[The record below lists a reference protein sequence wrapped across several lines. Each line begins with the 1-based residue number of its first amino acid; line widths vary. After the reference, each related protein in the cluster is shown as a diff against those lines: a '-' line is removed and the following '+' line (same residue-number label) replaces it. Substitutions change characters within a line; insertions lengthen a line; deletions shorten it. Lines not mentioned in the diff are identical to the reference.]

1 MKIKNSKLQINQT
14 AQNMGVDIAALE
26 SRLPSKHKR
35 SHKAILKVRGVN
47 KSFKIGDREIPIL
60 KNIELTIYAGEF
72 AIIYGPSGCGKSTL
86 LHTMLGLEAPS
97 SGTVSLREHEI
108 YSMSSDERTNW
119 RREKVGMVFQQAN
132 WIKAYNVWEN
142 VAYPLYLSGMPMD
155 EAKVKA
161 QEVLTEVGLS
171 EWVDHRPTELS
182 GGQQQRVALARALA
196 TDPWILIA
204 DEPTGNLDSLAGTE
218 LLELLVKLN
227 REKHRTIIMV
237 THDMAFLPLANR
249 RILIK
254 DGMIVGDER
263 DE

>member
-1 MKIKNSKLQINQT
+1 
-14 AQNMGVDIAALE
+14 
-26 SRLPSKHKR
+26 
-35 SHKAILKVRGVN
+35 
-47 KSFKIGDREIPIL
+47 
-60 KNIELTIYAGEF
+60 
-72 AIIYGPSGCGKSTL
+72 
-86 LHTMLGLEAPS
+86 ML
-97 SGTVSLREHEI
+97 
-108 YSMSSDERTNW
+108 
-119 RREKVGMVFQQAN
+119 
-132 WIKAYNVWEN
+132 
-142 VAYPLYLSGMPMD
+142 MD
-155 EAKVKA
+155 EAKIKA
-161 QEVLTEVGLS
+161 QEVLNEVGLS

-237 THDMAFLPLANR
+237 THDMSFLPLANR

>member
-1 MKIKNSKLQINQT
+1 MKKIINMSAKSQESL
-14 AQNMGVDIAALE
+14 GVDIAALE
-26 SRLPSKHKR
+26 SRLPPKHKR

-47 KSFKIGDREIPIL
+47 KMFKIGERDIHIL
-60 KNIELTIYAGEF
+60 KDVDLTFYAGEF

-86 LHTMLGLEAPS
+86 LHSMLGLEEPTT
-97 SGTVSLREHEI
+97 GKVTLRNQEI
-108 YSMSSDERTNW
+108 YAMSSDERTNW

-142 VAYPLYLSGMPMD
+142 VAYPLYLSGTSME
-155 EAKVKA
+155 EAKA
-161 QEVLTEVGLS
+161 RASEVLTEVGLA
-171 EWVDHRPTELS
+171 EWMNHRPTELS

-218 LLELLVKLN
+218 LLELLVNLN